1 MSAIDKKYQES
12 CKLILDECTEMLSR
26 IDCNQTEQ
34 FIEMLCSARRVFFI
48 GVGRVMLSLEA
59 MAKRLAHLGIQT
71 HVVGDIN
78 EPAFGVDDLLVVA
91 SGSGESI
98 GPVAIAKKA
107 KSIGGKIVHIGSNPT
122 GTVAQLADLQ
132 VRIPAQTKLALADE
146 FQSNQ
151 AMTSLFEQTLLL
163 YGDAVA
169 AVIIDAKGLDIHA
182 LWDTHANLE

>member
-1 MSAIDKKYQES
+1 MSVEQKYTEACS
-12 CKLILDECTEMLSR
+12 RILDECTQMLAR

-34 FIEMLCSARRVFFI
+34 FIEMLCGARRVFFI

-59 MAKRLAHLGIQT
+59 MAKRLAHLGIET

-78 EPAFGVDDLLVVA
+78 EPAFGTEDLLVVA

-98 GPVAIAKKA
+98 VPVAIAKKA

-132 VRIPAQTKLALADE
+132 VRIPAQTKLALPDE
-146 FQSNQ
+146 FVSKQ

-163 YGDAVA
+163 YVDAVA
-169 AVIIDAKGLDIHA
+169 AVIIDSKGLDIHA

>member
-1 MSAIDKKYQES
+1 MSVEQKYTEACS
-12 CKLILDECTEMLSR
+12 RILDECTQMLAR

-34 FIEMLCSARRVFFI
+34 FIEMLCGARRVFFI

-59 MAKRLAHLGIQT
+59 MAKRLAHLGIET

-78 EPAFGVDDLLVVA
+78 EPAFGTEDLLVVA

-98 GPVAIAKKA
+98 VPVAIAKKA

-132 VRIPAQTKLALADE
+132 VRIPAQTKLALPDE
-146 FQSNQ
+146 FVSKQ

-169 AVIIDAKGLDIHA
+169 AVIIDSKGLDIHA

>member
-1 MSAIDKKYQES
+1 MTSIEHKYAAS
-12 CKLILDECTEMLSR
+12 CRCILEECTEMLSR
-26 IDCNQTEQ
+26 IDCRQSEQ
-34 FIEMLCSARRVFFI
+34 FIELLCDARRVFFI

-59 MAKRLAHLGIQT
+59 MAKRLAHLGIET

-78 EPAFGVDDLLVVA
+78 EPAFGTEDLLVVA

-98 GPVAIAKKA
+98 VPVAIARKA
-107 KSIGGKIVHIGSNPT
+107 KNIGGKIVHIGSNPT

-132 VRIPAQTKLALADE
+132 VRIPAQTKLALPDE
-146 FQSNQ
+146 FHSRQ

-163 YGDAVA
+163 YGDAIA
-169 AVIIDAKGLDIHA
+169 AVIIDEKGLDVHS

>member
-1 MSAIDKKYQES
+1 MANVTYKEISDLVLEELHTSLGVIKEEEVEQLIDIV
-12 CKLILDECTEMLSR
+12 LG
-26 IDCNQTEQ
+26 
-34 FIEMLCSARRVFFI
+34 ARKVFFI

-98 GPVAIAKKA
+98 VPVAIAKKA

>member
-1 MSAIDKKYQES
+1 MNVDKKYAEA
-12 CKLILDECTEMLSR
+12 CKCILEECAEMLSR
-26 IDCNQTEQ
+26 IDRGQTEQ
-34 FIEMLCSARRVFFI
+34 FVEMLCGARRVFFI

-59 MAKRLAHLGIQT
+59 MAKRLAHLGIET

-78 EPAFGVDDLLVVA
+78 EPAFGVEDLLVVA

-98 GPVAIAKKA
+98 VPVAIAKKA
-107 KSIGGKIVHIGSNPT
+107 KSIGGKIVHIGSNPV

-132 VRIPAQTKLALADE
+132 VRIPAQTKLALDDE
-146 FQSNQ
+146 FVSKQ

>member
-1 MSAIDKKYQES
+1 MSVEQKYKEA
-12 CKLILDECTEMLSR
+12 CGRILEECTEMLSR
-26 IDCNQTEQ
+26 IDSAQTEE
-34 FIEMLCSARRVFFI
+34 FIRMLCDARRVFFI

-59 MAKRLAHLGIQT
+59 MAKRLAHLGIET

-78 EPAFGVDDLLVVA
+78 EPAFGTEDLLVVA

-98 GPVAIAKKA
+98 VPVAIAKKA
-107 KSIGGKIVHIGSNPT
+107 KSIGGKIVHIGSNPV
-122 GTVAQLADLQ
+122 GTVARLADLQ
-132 VRIPAQTKLALADE
+132 VRIPAQTKLALPDE
-146 FQSNQ
+146 FHSKQ

-169 AVIIDAKGLDIHA
+169 AVIIEDRGLDIHA

>member
-1 MSAIDKKYQES
+1 M
-12 CKLILDECTEMLSR
+12 
-26 IDCNQTEQ
+26 
-34 FIEMLCSARRVFFI
+34 
-48 GVGRVMLSLEA
+48 
-59 MAKRLAHLGIQT
+59 
-71 HVVGDIN
+71 
-78 EPAFGVDDLLVVA
+78 
-91 SGSGESI
+91 
-98 GPVAIAKKA
+98 
-107 KSIGGKIVHIGSNPT
+107 

-146 FQSNQ
+146 FVSKQ

>member
-1 MSAIDKKYQES
+1 MAEVNYKQISDLVLSELHTSLGAIKEEEVE
-12 CKLILDECTEMLSR
+12 KLIELVLG
-26 IDCNQTEQ
+26 
-34 FIEMLCSARRVFFI
+34 ARKVFFI

-59 MAKRLAHLGIQT
+59 MAKRLAHLGIKT

-78 EPAFGVDDLLVVA
+78 EPSFGMEDLLVVA

-98 GPVAIAKKA
+98 VPAAIAKKA

-151 AMTSLFEQTLLL
+151 AMTSLFEQALLL

-169 AVIIDAKGLDIHA
+169 AVIIDEKCLDIHA

>member
-1 MSAIDKKYQES
+1 MSIEQKYEAA
-12 CKLILDECTEMLSR
+12 CRCILEECTQMLSR
-26 IDCNQTEQ
+26 IDPRQTEA
-34 FIEMLCSARRVFFI
+34 FIDLLCGARRVFFI

-59 MAKRLAHLGIQT
+59 LAKRLGHLGIET
-71 HVVGDIN
+71 HIVGDIN
-78 EPAFGVDDLLVVA
+78 EPSFSKEDLLVVA

-98 GPVAIAKKA
+98 VPVAIAKKA
-107 KSIGGKIVHIGSNPT
+107 KSIGGKIVHIGSNPI

-132 VRIPAQTKLALADE
+132 VRIPAQTKLALPDE
-146 FQSNQ
+146 FRSNQ

-169 AVIIDAKGLDIHA
+169 AVIIESRHLDIHT

>member
-1 MSAIDKKYQES
+1 MNIEKLYADS
-12 CKLILDECTEMLSR
+12 CRCILSECTEMLSR
-26 IDCNQTEQ
+26 IDCRQSEQ
-34 FIEMLCSARRVFFI
+34 FIELLCSSRRVFFI

-59 MAKRLAHLGIQT
+59 MAKRLAHLGIET

-78 EPAFGVDDLLVVA
+78 EPAFGKEDLLVVA

-98 GPVAIAKKA
+98 VPVAIARKA
-107 KSIGGKIVHIGSNPT
+107 KSIGGRIVHIGSNPT

-132 VRIPAQTKLALADE
+132 VRIPAQTKLALPDE
-146 FQSNQ
+146 FRSSQ

-163 YGDAVA
+163 YGDAIA
-169 AVIIDAKGLDIHA
+169 AVIIEEKGLDVHS